1 MSPAH
6 QTMDD
11 EWPPPAGAFGDDN
24 PAAPGGPASAT
35 APAAGSGLDGING
48 HVNMNVNADMDMNMD
63 MNLPWLDDTLATMAA
78 DQDAR
83 FVSPAATMTTATPP
97 VTAAASSSRSCRP
110 LFTQD
115 AVRTLRRWF
124 AANKHHPY
132 PTRDD
137 KEALC
142 ALTGLDATQVANWFA
157 NARRRRIKV
166 GSPPP
171 PASSVAASRFMTGPL
186 VAPVPVAPT
195 HDASP
200 LRHEAA
206 TPPVDV
212 PLPPR
217 RAPTPGI
224 FEDMDP
230 LQRWANSPPE
240 DEPAEATAICRAANE
255 PFYAGPSSRAY
266 SAYAYLS
273 DGEGGGG
280 GSSASASN
288 RSSVSRHDNP
298 SSEGSIAS
306 SRSSSFGMP
315 PSPLELAASHHHRR
329 RRRRRKH
336 QSLPQRQALSR
347 PSRGIFQC
355 TFCVEEFRTKYDW
368 QRHEKTWHLPLDR
381 WVCTPTGPLALKRHS
396 LNDHDDASKSAGE
409 RSGGRDTLV
418 CVFCGDESPDAA
430 HIESHNFSLCNR
442 RGVDERTFY
451 RRDHLM
457 QHLRLVHGVVHGV
470 PGAAFDE
477 WKAAAPPIRS
487 RCGFCGRCL
496 DDWAMRV
503 EHLAEHFK
511 GGSTM
516 RDWVGDWG
524 FDPAILQT
532 IENSMPPYLLDYE
545 RNSPLPYKAGGAS
558 PWTPSTAYD
567 LLKMELQYWIMNHL
581 DAAGDQPP
589 DSEIQR
595 EACRVILSADLAGAA
610 SAATTTAGN
619 SHKQGSSSGGRSGTS
634 PSWLRDLATASPEI
648 LQGAMLQTVRGQAEN
663 RLTTLRINGKD
674 DIFEG
679 CELER
684 QLRAVC
690 ARAARLRQGEF
701 LDREV
706 QAEAARI
713 VRQTEERSSAPS
725 DVVAG
730 WLLRMIYASTDWL
743 DGVRRRAAAIAG
755 DTGNDDDGEGDA
767 GAGAA
772 GAAVALPVG
781 GTAPGLELELAGMGG
796 AQMNALSGAQGPV
809 SQLAGEGIV
818 APTAVFPPLAPF
830 SGTEADL
837 LWALDLP
844 GDGAPAPMVYATAT
858 PPHEDEESRLYQLNM
873 SRNTRTTTTTTAL
886 TTNTTATTT
895 AAAAAARGA
904 LASTTTTSRSS
915 PAAGSN
921 SSATAADGQQQQHTQ
936 LAAAVAASTR
946 PPYFPN
952 DANAYRRL
960 AHDLARFVAAAVSDK
975 NPNRHVPSD
984 EEIQYQARWLEFDDD
999 DPWNQTA
1006 ADNPEWLMRFK
1017 RDVGL
1022 LPHDSGPGLG
1032 LGYFAWQR

>member
-1 MSPAH
+1 MTTSGRRPR
-6 QTMDD
+6 
-11 EWPPPAGAFGDDN
+11 PPPRLRLH
-24 PAAPGGPASAT
+24 PAPGLIAGYGPGMT
-35 APAAGSGLDGING
+35 AMP
-48 HVNMNVNADMDMNMD
+48 MT
-63 MNLPWLDDTLATMAA
+63 PTT
-78 DQDAR
+78 
-83 FVSPAATMTTATPP
+83 AATT
-97 VTAAASSSRSCRP
+97 RP
-110 LFTQD
+110 RPIFTQD

-137 KEALC
+137 KESLC
-142 ALTGLDATQVANWFA
+142 ALTGLDVVQVANWFA

-171 PASSVAASRFMTGPL
+171 PPSSMSSSAAAVASSAHVLRAHMNRQQQSSSSLATSPS
-186 VAPVPVAPT
+186 
-195 HDASP
+195 SP
-200 LRHEAA
+200 LRDVVGMDAS
-206 TPPVDV
+206 TPIDV
-212 PLPPR
+212 VMPQPPR
-217 RAPTPGI
+217 RAPTPGV
-224 FEDMDP
+224 FEDMMDP

-240 DEPAEATAICRAANE
+240 DEPAAATAIYRAANE
-255 PFYAGPSSRAY
+255 PFYASASV
-266 SAYAYLS
+266 SAYPYLYLS
-273 DGEGGGG
+273 DDGGGG

-288 RSSVSRHDNP
+288 RSSLSRQGIGGGDNISNP
-298 SSEGSIAS
+298 RSESSVAS
-306 SRSSSFGMP
+306 SRSSSFGVP
-315 PSPLELAASHHHRR
+315 PSPLDQAAHHGGSSSHPRQQHHRR
-329 RRRRRKH
+329 RRRRRRNH
-336 QSLPQRQALSR
+336 TLLPARQSTLGR

-381 WVCTPTGPLALKRHS
+381 WVCTPTGPLAVRRR
-396 LNDHDDASKSAGE
+396 DHHRRRRASSSSPSFPRGNGNGDGEWDEEEDEGGGGDA
-409 RSGGRDTLV
+409 LV
-418 CVFCGDESPDAA
+418 CVFCGEEGPDAA
-430 HIESHNFSLCNR
+430 HIESHNFLLCNR

-457 QHLRLVHGVVHGV
+457 QHLRLVHRVGAGV
-470 PGAAFDE
+470 PGSSFDA

-503 EHLAEHFK
+503 EHLGEHFK
-511 GGSTM
+511 AGSTM

-524 FDPAILQT
+524 FDPAVLQT

-567 LLKMELQYWIMNHL
+567 LLKMELQYWVMNHL

-589 DSEIQR
+589 DADVQR
-595 EACRVILSADLAGAA
+595 EACRIILSADLAGGNTQGLGAA
-610 SAATTTAGN
+610 AQAAAAAAAAT
-619 SHKQGSSSGGRSGTS
+619 KTS

-684 QLRAVC
+684 RLLA
-690 ARAARLRQGEF
+690 AIIRAARLRPAP
-701 LDREV
+701 LSNREI
-706 QAEAARI
+706 QAEAVRI

-730 WLLRMIYASTDWL
+730 WLLRMISASTDWL
-743 DGVRRRAAAIAG
+743 EGVKERALGRAQEEAEG
-755 DTGNDDDGEGDA
+755 EHQEDEEDGEATEGVGVSHPLSLDDTELDV
-767 GAGAA
+767 AA
-772 GAAVALPVG
+772 L
-781 GTAPGLELELAGMGG
+781 G
-796 AQMNALSGAQGPV
+796 AQMDLVLPGTHQGFTTD
-809 SQLAGEGIV
+809 GIV
-818 APTAVFPPLAPF
+818 APAAVFPPLDSLP
-830 SGTEADL
+830 TTDDDMDL
-837 LWALDLP
+837 LWALDLSAA
-844 GDGAPAPMVYATAT
+844 DDAITPAPLISSTAT
-858 PPHEDEESRLYQLNM
+858 PPHEEEQSRLYQLHTMNNAH
-873 SRNTRTTTTTTAL
+873 RAHRIHTNTITTAS
-886 TTNTTATTT
+886 TSTVTAP
-895 AAAAAARGA
+895 GA
-904 LASTTTTSRSS
+904 VLASTATTSRSPS
-915 PAAGSN
+915 GAGA
-921 SSATAADGQQQQHTQ
+921 SSATEAGGPRGHHHHAQ
-936 LAAAVAASTR
+936 LAAAVTASTR

-1022 LPHDSGPGLG
+1022 LPQESGPGLG
-1032 LGYFAWQR
+1032 LGYFAAPRHR

>member
-1 MSPAH
+1 MA
-6 QTMDD
+6 
-11 EWPPPAGAFGDDN
+11 AA
-24 PAAPGGPASAT
+24 AAPGPAGQTPAPGSADPGY
-35 APAAGSGLDGING
+35 ASLSVHGSGSGRRLCLCLCTTRHHHHRRGNG
-48 HVNMNVNADMDMNMD
+48 NAGDH
-63 MNLPWLDDTLATMAA
+63 DDKH
-78 DQDAR
+78 R
-83 FVSPAATMTTATPP
+83 HPRP
-97 VTAAASSSRSCRP
+97 RP

-137 KEALC
+137 KDALC
-142 ALTGLDATQVANWFA
+142 ALTGLDVVQVANWFA

-171 PASSVAASRFMTGPL
+171 PPSSAAAAASSARFVHAQISRQQSGSSSP
-186 VAPVPVAPT
+186 
-195 HDASP
+195 ASP
-200 LRHEAA
+200 LREAVDGAA
-206 TPPVDV
+206 TVAVAAAPIDV
-212 PLPPR
+212 IVPPR
-217 RAPTPGI
+217 RAATPGI
-224 FEDMDP
+224 FEDMMDP

-240 DEPAEATAICRAANE
+240 DEPAAATAIYRAANE
-255 PFYAGPSSRAY
+255 PFYASSTASR
-266 SAYAYLS
+266 SAYYLS
-273 DGEGGGG
+273 DD

-288 RSSVSRHDNP
+288 RSSLSRHGDNSNP
-298 SSEGSIAS
+298 PSEGSVAS
-306 SRSSSFGMP
+306 SRSSSFGNQQQQRR
-315 PSPLELAASHHHRR
+315 HHQHRR
-329 RRRRRKH
+329 RRRRRRH
-336 QSLPQRQALSR
+336 QALLPPRQSTLGR
-347 PSRGIFQC
+347 PSRGVFQC

-381 WVCTPTGPLALKRHS
+381 WVCTPTGPLAVRQHHHHHRRS
-396 LNDHDDASKSAGE
+396 DGDHGDDDGGGE
-409 RSGGRDTLV
+409 GGGGQGHGNNNNNNGSGDTTLV
-418 CVFCGDESPDAA
+418 CVFCGEEGPDAA
-430 HIESHNFSLCNR
+430 HVESHNFSLCNR
-442 RGVDERTFY
+442 RAVDERTFY

-457 QHLRLVHGVVHGV
+457 QHLRLVHRVGAGV

-503 EHLAEHFK
+503 EHLGEHFK
-511 GGSTM
+511 AGSTM

-524 FDPAILQT
+524 FDPAVLQT

-545 RNSPLPYKAGGAS
+545 RNSPFPTRPAA
-558 PWTPSTAYD
+558 PP
-567 LLKMELQYWIMNHL
+567 L
-581 DAAGDQPP
+581 DALDGLRPAQDGAPVLDHEPP
-589 DSEIQR
+589 RRRGRPAPDADIQR
-595 EACRVILSADLAGAA
+595 EACRVILSADLAGGAA
-610 SAATTTAGN
+610 SASASASMSSAAPPAARPSAPAPTSSTAGP
-619 SHKQGSSSGGRSGTS
+619 SASASAGTAAAPTKPS

-684 QLRAVC
+684 RLRAAV
-690 ARAARLRQGEF
+690 ARAARLRPAP
-701 LDREV
+701 LSDREM

-713 VRQTEERSSAPS
+713 VRLTEERSSAPS

-730 WLLRMIYASTDWL
+730 WLLRMIYASTEWLEGVKGRALGQMGEDEHQEEDGDGEDERHQL
-743 DGVRRRAAAIAG
+743 DGT
-755 DTGNDDDGEGDA
+755 DLDGLTTD
-767 GAGAA
+767 
-772 GAAVALPVG
+772 
-781 GTAPGLELELAGMGG
+781 
-796 AQMNALSGAQGPV
+796 
-809 SQLAGEGIV
+809 GIV
-818 APTAVFPPLAPF
+818 APTAVFPPLNPLP
-830 SGTEADL
+830 TTDDMDL
-837 LWALDLP
+837 FWALDLP
-844 GDGAPAPMVYATAT
+844 ADDAVTQPPFISNTTTTT
-858 PPHEDEESRLYQLNM
+858 PPHEEEQSRLYQLHTMNNPH
-873 SRNTRTTTTTTAL
+873 RGRHHPLLATTSAATA
-886 TTNTTATTT
+886 TTTATTT
-895 AAAAAARGA
+895 AAGMA

-915 PAAGSN
+915 PAGST
-921 SSATAADGQQQQHTQ
+921 TASGPHGHHSQ
-936 LAAAVAASTR
+936 LAAAVTASTR

-1022 LPHDSGPGLG
+1022 LPQESGPGLG
-1032 LGYFAWQR
+1032 LGYFVAPRPR